1 MNDAGSTCSRTG
13 IGSVI
18 QAWRKVVQKVE
29 SKSQS
34 KAAAA
39 MWQKPAADSS
49 RLWHPKAW
57 RPVESLHH
65 HL

>member
-39 MWQKPAADSS
+39 MWQKPAADWQLKTLASQGMATS
-49 RLWHPKAW
+49 
-57 RPVESLHH
+57 
-65 HL
+65 